1 MTETNVFQLC
11 QPGIFADPLTEVL
24 RNGARALLVQAV
36 EAVVDQLVDVIGG
49 RTWCTRRGARR
60 ACLRCRRRRD
70 RFGHLPGRVTAIRP
84 DANLQ
89 AQARQRS
96 NGKGKWPT
104 IRHPSDLSF
113 RER

>member
-1 MTETNVFQLC
+1 MQLGRVALRAVSVEHF
-11 QPGIFADPLTEVL
+11 PPFHHVALAPVL
-24 RNGARALLVQAV
+24 L
-36 EAVVDQLVDVIGG
+36 DQLVDVIGG